1 MKSAYWNLEVEI
13 SCVSLR
19 EFHDK
24 RDSGSRK
31 ARGGFAFAENRSI
44 STSVPG
50 AAMLPDI
57 VLDFCTLDELFQ
69 Q

>member
-1 MKSAYWNLEVEI
+1 M
-13 SCVSLR
+13 SLR